1 MRISINFIFRPCR
14 NHICILNTDKNPE
27 NHKLQ
32 TQKHKTK
39 QIQIEPED
47 QLIKK
52 E

>member
-1 MRISINFIFRPCR
+1 MEKFLKI
-14 NHICILNTDKNPE
+14 HIKNPE

-47 QLIKK
+47 KLIKK
-52 E
+52 KNKITKV